1 MRVLMLPRY
10 DALGASSRLRMM
22 QYVPAL
28 QAAGIEVEV
37 SPLLDNAYVRGLY
50 AGKVSVPAVAH
61 SYWQRLRRARAMD
74 QFDVVW
80 LEKEAWPWLPDWL
93 ELPLLGRSTKLVV
106 DYDDAVF
113 HRYDAHRSPIVRAIL
128 GNKIDQV
135 MRGANLVTAG
145 NTYLADH
152 ARAAGSQ
159 AVEWLPTVI
168 DLARYPPPAQA
179 RDGADPAVVVG
190 WIGSPS
196 TADYLQE
203 VSAALHP
210 LQAAGRIRCVA
221 IGARPDQLAGT
232 PFQAEPWQEHT
243 EVAQLQRFDIG
254 IMPLPDAPWER
265 GKCGYKLIQ
274 YMACGLPVVAS
285 PVGVNTALVRPGE
298 NGWLAS
304 NTDEWM
310 AAIGRLAENAGLRRQ
325 MGAAGRSQVES
336 TYCLQAQAGRLIGM
350 LREVAGRGQDL

>member
-135 MRGANLVTAG
+135 MRGAKRKSTRYFG
-145 NTYLADH
+145 PYSH
-152 ARAAGSQ
+152 AWAIR
-159 AVEWLPTVI
+159 ETV
-168 DLARYPPPAQA
+168 DLLLRVFPM
-179 RDGADPAVVVG
+179 R
-190 WIGSPS
+190 SC
-196 TADYLQE
+196 
-203 VSAALHP
+203 SAA
-210 LQAAGRIRCVA
+210 V
-221 IGARPDQLAGT
+221 
-232 PFQAEPWQEHT
+232 
-243 EVAQLQRFDIG
+243 
-254 IMPLPDAPWER
+254 
-265 GKCGYKLIQ
+265 
-274 YMACGLPVVAS
+274 
-285 PVGVNTALVRPGE
+285 
-298 NGWLAS
+298 
-304 NTDEWM
+304 
-310 AAIGRLAENAGLRRQ
+310 
-325 MGAAGRSQVES
+325 
-336 TYCLQAQAGRLIGM
+336 
-350 LREVAGRGQDL
+350 